1 MIFKIYYNGKYEDDI
16 VIEGDTIEEV
26 KEIAFHEC
34 EKRGWESK
42 DCWSERL
49 SD

>member
-1 MIFKIYYNGKYEDDI
+1 MKFKIGYNGKYEDEFI
-16 VIEGDTIEEV
+16 VEGDTIEEIR
-26 KEIAFHEC
+26 EIVFAEV
-34 EKRGWESK
+34 ERRGWESK